1 MYMHTG
7 KFLTDSFYHCI
18 IEQLKNSKTPKV
30 KNKKALGF
38 KPNFNILSST
48 FFENLAFPFFGFK
61 KLLLLHGKRA
71 VKI

>member
-48 FFENLAFPFFGFK
+48 FFENLAFPFLVLK
-61 KLLLLHGKRA
+61 NCYYCMGKGL
-71 VKI
+71 

>member
-48 FFENLAFPFFGFK
+48 FL
-61 KLLLLHGKRA
+61 R
-71 VKI
+71 I